1 MYCASPG
8 PYAAW
13 VPASPDVYA
22 TARGRL
28 RARVLGRLAARARAR
43 RHAAFFGRT
52 GVRPGMRVVDVGCG
66 SLGLRALEPTLDI
79 TGVDI
84 APRPDYPGPFV
95 QADATQRLPFA
106 DGQFDLA
113 YSSSVIEHVP
123 PERRAAFAAEVRR
136 VARGWFVQT
145 PARSFPIEPHALLPF
160 AHWLPP
166 GLRRHYWR
174 LGAMGHWEDIRLL
187 GRRELEALF
196 GPAQP
201 ERVGPLTKSWVCV
214 RPVSAPAATA
224 RPPAARS

>member
-1 MYCASPG
+1 M
-8 PYAAW
+8 
-13 VPASPDVYA
+13 PAFGAPDVYA

-28 RARVLGRLAARARAR
+28 RARLLGPLAARARAR
-43 RHAAFFGRT
+43 RHAEFFGRT

-66 SLGLRALEPTLDI
+66 SLGLRALEPGLDI
-79 TGVDI
+79 TGVDL

-95 QADATQRLPFA
+95 QADATERLPFA
-106 DGQFDLA
+106 DGEFDLA

-123 PERRAAFAAEVRR
+123 PERRAAFAREVRR

-160 AHWLPP
+160 AHWLPA
-166 GLRRHYWR
+166 GVRRRYWR

-196 GPAQP
+196 GPAAP

-214 RPVSAPAATA
+214 RPVSARAETA
-224 RPPAARS
+224 RAPAPP